1 MRGGIVNKPVIVTDA
16 TFEQTVVQA
25 ETPVLVDF
33 SAEWCPPCRM
43 AEPVLEEI
51 ADEYRGTL
59 KVVTIDVDTNAN
71 TVAALGVSS
80 MPTFILYKGGVP
92 VERVIGYQPKNRLMS
107 RLTPHL
113 S

>member
-1 MRGGIVNKPVIVTDA
+1 VSKPMIVTDA
-16 TFEQTVVQA
+16 TFEQAVLRA

-33 SAEWCPPCRM
+33 GAAWCPPCRL
-43 AEPVLEEI
+43 AEPVLAEI

-59 KVVTIDVDTNAN
+59 KVVTIDVDQNAD
-71 TVAALGVSS
+71 TVAALGVSG
-80 MPTFILYKGGVP
+80 MPTFILYKGGRS

-107 RLTPHL
+107 RLRPHL